1 MPDLIV
7 QRPRARWL
15 ERAAATAVVVALR
28 VDDPPGQIGIAAVH
42 AGVDDG
48 QPGPCAAGAPPGL
61 REVLLTQVPL
71 VDVVGRGMGVVVGER
86 GIVRQVSERPG
97 ALHLDLLHR
106 GVGPQI
112 ATRASEALAGRRPHR
127 HGAEL
132 GDRAHRRDA
141 AAIDDGRDA
150 DLGRVQERHTLRL
163 RRSPPQSEASAP
175 ERSGCRFAP
184 SRRRRPDLLQA
195 WRRAPLRLGRRRQR
209 RTRARPVPYG
219 ACKHSKGR
227 PARAA
232 RDSA

>member
-7 QRPRARWL
+7 QRPSARLL

-28 VDDPPGQIGIAAVH
+28 VDEPPGQIGIAAVH

-71 VDVVGRGMGVVVGER
+71 VDVVGRSMGVVVGER

-112 ATRASEALAGRRPHR
+112 ATRPSEALAGRRPHR

-150 DLGRVQERHTLRL
+150 ALGRVQERHTLRL
-163 RRSPPQSEASAP
+163 RDPRRNPRRAHQSDQVA
-175 ERSGCRFAP
+175 G
-184 SRRRRPDLLQA
+184 SRRAVTGGRTLLRA
-195 WRRAPLRLGRRRQR
+195 WRRAPPRLGRRRQR